1 MVYKFRTMTVREDGD
16 QVIQARPDDQ
26 RVTRIGAWLRRTSV
40 DELPQLFNVLRGSM
54 SLVGPR
60 PHAVVHNEF
69 YRRQISGYMVRHK
82 VRPGIT
88 GWAQVHG
95 LRGETDT
102 IDKMEARVR
111 YDLEYLS
118 NWSLVLDFKILLKTI
133 FVVVGQ
139 KNAY

>member
-16 QVIQARPDDQ
+16 QVIQVRPDDR
-26 RVTRIGAWLRRTSV
+26 RVTRVGAWLRRTSV

-60 PHAVVHNEF
+60 PHAVVHNEL
-69 YRRQISGYMVRHK
+69 YRRQISGYMMRHK